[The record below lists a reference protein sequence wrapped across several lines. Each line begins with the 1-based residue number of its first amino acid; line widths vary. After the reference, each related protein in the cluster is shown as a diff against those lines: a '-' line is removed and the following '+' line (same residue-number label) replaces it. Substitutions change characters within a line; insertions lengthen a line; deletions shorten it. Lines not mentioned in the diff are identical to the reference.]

1 MSDLKPD
8 QKVDH
13 YVLLERIGA
22 GGLGDVFRA
31 RDTREGRTVALK
43 VLPEKFPR
51 REGLVDAARVAAALS
66 HPAIAMLFEVGEEAA
81 ETGRLYLAYE
91 FVAGETVRQAL
102 AGGPMPPRR
111 AVPIAIQ
118 VADALADAHAA
129 TILHRDIKPDNIMV
143 TSKGAAK
150 VLDFGLAPY
159 TAGAAAREAVA
170 AGAEIDPALV
180 ASTVAYMSPEQ
191 VLAQPLDS
199 RTDIFS
205 LGVVLYEML
214 TGRSPFAAATADAT
228 LVNLLKAQ
236 PEPPSKLN
244 PEVPG
249 ELDAVVV
256 RMLARDMQARYASA
270 AAVSADLRAAFG
282 ERTEHIVEDER
293 TEDAAAPVA
302 AAAPRRRRWAAIV
315 IVLALAAAAAAA
327 YPKRDEIR
335 GWVRHRFGPPPAP
348 VIAVIPLTEDGQSR
362 TYFSD
367 GLSDDVMMRLGQT
380 PGLTVVG
387 RSAAR
392 TFRGRD
398 PGEVGRQAGAT
409 VVLTGEIH
417 RINGDL
423 KVDLHLV
430 DASDGARIW
439 TQQFT
444 NPPNSVVAAQAVI
457 AEEVAKALNVST
469 PPNAGRERTLSRSV
483 APDAYD
489 TYTRAR
495 EALARRQFDAA
506 AGLFEQATKQ
516 DEGLAEAFAGLAVAL
531 YRGAAAAGADAVA
544 AAQGRI
550 RDAAARSIAIEPD
563 LAMAE
568 FASGLVAPT
577 LRESLRHLA
586 RAAALDPSYAAPYQA
601 ISELI
606 APVDSVRAATLATRA
621 RRLDP
626 QAPADRMYDT
636 PAAAELRSGIEVS
649 REDVRKIVDAELR
662 ALPQ

>member
-1 MSDLKPD
+1 MSELKPE
-8 QKVDH
+8 QKIDH
-13 YVLLERIGA
+13 YVILERLGA
-22 GGLGDVFRA
+22 GGLGDVYRA

-43 VLPEKFPR
+43 VLPDDFAR
-51 REGLVDAARVAAALS
+51 REALVEAAHVAAALS
-66 HPAIAMLFEVGEEAA
+66 HPAIAMLFEAGEETA

-91 FVAGETVRQAL
+91 FVAGETLRQAL
-102 AGGPMPPRR
+102 AGGPMHPRR

-150 VLDFGLAPY
+150 VLDFGLAPF
-159 TAGAAAREAVA
+159 TGGAAAREAVA
-170 AGAEIDPALV
+170 AGATIAPAHV

-191 VLAQPLDS
+191 VLAQPVDS

-214 TGRSPFAAATADAT
+214 TGRSPFAGATADAT
-228 LVNLLKAQ
+228 LMNLLKAQ
-236 PEPPSKLN
+236 PELPSKLN
-244 PEVPG
+244 PQVPP
-249 ELDAVVV
+249 ELDAVVM

-282 ERTEHIVEDER
+282 ERTEHILEADREE
-293 TEDAAAPVA
+293 TAAPIVA
-302 AAAPRRRRWAAIV
+302 ATPGSRRRAGLLILLV
-315 IVLALAAAAAAA
+315 LAAAAAAA
-327 YPKRDEIR
+327 YPNRDAVR

-348 VIAVIPLTEDGQSR
+348 VIAVIPLREDGQSS
-362 TYFSD
+362 TYFAD

-380 PGLTVVG
+380 PGVTVVG
-387 RSAAR
+387 RAAAR

-398 PGEVGRQAGAT
+398 PADVGRQAGAT

-417 RINGDL
+417 RVNGDL
-423 KVDLHLV
+423 KIDLQLV
-430 DASDGARIW
+430 DSSDGARIW

-457 AEEVAKALNVST
+457 AEEVAKALKVSM
-469 PPNAGRERTLSRSV
+469 PPSAVRERTLARSV

-489 TYTRAR
+489 TYARAR
-495 EALARRQFDAA
+495 DAVAARQLDRAIA
-506 AGLFEQATKQ
+506 LFEQAAKQ
-516 DEGLAEAFAGLAVAL
+516 DEGLAEAYAGLAVAL
-531 YRGAAAAGADAVA
+531 YRRAAAAGAGAVA
-544 AAQGRI
+544 TAQERI
-550 RDAAARSIAIEPD
+550 REAATRALSIEPD
-563 LAMAE
+563 LATAE
-568 FASGLVAPT
+568 FASGLAAPT
-577 LRESLRHLA
+577 LRESLRHLV
-586 RAAALDPSYAAPYQA
+586 RAAALDPSYAASYRA
-601 ISELI
+601 IAELI
-606 APVDSVRAATLATRA
+606 APVDSVRAAALTLRA

-636 PAAAELRSGIEVS
+636 AAAIELRSGIEAS
-649 REDVRKIVDAELR
+649 RANMKQIVDAELR